1 MLRLLKLN
9 YCNKMH
15 AVTFLLLTVIYI
27 FTSCEQPTTQ
37 RSFLGK
43 NHAEEQL
50 KLTLS
55 TKPVHNIVDSTI
67 ILIKDSV
74 TAIQIAEPILFSIY
88 GKDAITQQ
96 QPYECYFIDN
106 YWLLSGTLRTDE
118 LGGTFLIIMDS
129 RNGEIVRITHGK

>member
-9 YCNKMH
+9 YCIKMY
-15 AVTFLLLTVIYI
+15 AVTFLLLAVIYI
-27 FTSCEQPTTQ
+27 LSSCEQPTTQ

-43 NHAEEQL
+43 THAEEQL

-55 TKPVHNIVDSTI
+55 TKPAHNIVDSTI

-88 GKDAITQQ
+88 GREAITKQ

-106 YWLLSGTLRTDE
+106 YWLLCGTLRTDE